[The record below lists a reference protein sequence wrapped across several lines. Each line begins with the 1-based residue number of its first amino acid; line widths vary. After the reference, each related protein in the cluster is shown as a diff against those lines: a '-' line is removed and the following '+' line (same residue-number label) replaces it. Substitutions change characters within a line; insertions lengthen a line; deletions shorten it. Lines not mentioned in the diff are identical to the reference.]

1 MTSETLRVL
10 VMGGTQFNGLALVH
24 ELARRGHEV
33 TILNRGVTEAPL
45 PDGIKRLKA
54 DRSDHDQVREILSH
68 QRFDVVV
75 DMTAYHP
82 RDVALMVEILD
93 GRVDHY
99 VFASSTVIYSA
110 TERLP
115 IREDHPEERGDDQIE
130 YGMHKLLCEDLLTEA
145 HSERGFPATTVAF
158 AMVYGPRNIIPDRE
172 QRMYA
177 RLEAGRPVLVPG
189 DGTTV
194 GQVGHVDDQA
204 RALEALMGN
213 PATFGRR
220 YNLTG
225 RDYFTDLG
233 YVHTTAE
240 VLGVEPDI
248 RFIPATFM
256 EDLWDGLIEF
266 ESGGQSRANIDI
278 RTSEEARRR
287 QAAIR
292 HRFRFT
298 TVIPRLA
305 PNIHRWNRNVVFS
318 IDALRRDTGWEP
330 QHDLASMVAHTHAWH
345 TSTGGRDFDWSYE
358 DQILDRLD

>member
-158 AMVYGPRNIIPDRE
+158 AMVYGPRNI
-172 QRMYA
+172 
-177 RLEAGRPVLVPG
+177 
-189 DGTTV
+189 
-194 GQVGHVDDQA
+194 
-204 RALEALMGN
+204 
-213 PATFGRR
+213 
-220 YNLTG
+220 
-225 RDYFTDLG
+225 
-233 YVHTTAE
+233 
-240 VLGVEPDI
+240 
-248 RFIPATFM
+248 
-256 EDLWDGLIEF
+256 
-266 ESGGQSRANIDI
+266 
-278 RTSEEARRR
+278 
-287 QAAIR
+287 
-292 HRFRFT
+292 
-298 TVIPRLA
+298 
-305 PNIHRWNRNVVFS
+305 
-318 IDALRRDTGWEP
+318 
-330 QHDLASMVAHTHAWH
+330 
-345 TSTGGRDFDWSYE
+345 
-358 DQILDRLD
+358 